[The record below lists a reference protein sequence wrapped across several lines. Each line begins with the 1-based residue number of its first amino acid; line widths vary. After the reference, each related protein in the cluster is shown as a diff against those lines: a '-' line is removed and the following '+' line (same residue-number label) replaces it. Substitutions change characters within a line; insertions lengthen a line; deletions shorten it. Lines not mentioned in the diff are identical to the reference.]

1 MFLNLNNGWYFD
13 GKLIWDILQLTNKF
27 LQVTTKFFWSN
38 WISKI
43 CWAKVLFEMIKD
55 FLKVKISQDLLSK
68 LFFAPWLEKSFSSS
82 LLITDW
88 LILANSVLKYSLLKN
103 LASSLVLF
111 GVFDCLLGWH
121 FEQFADLS
129 NHMVLLI
136 WYHHAWLVQSC
147 FSCIGNVS
155 SVAVLYMKL
164 CNHSLE
170 LVEFRSRFSNFSR
183 MVFTNCSLMSHCF
196 KQLKLTLFFVDT
208 AAHFTF

>member
-1 MFLNLNNGWYFD
+1 MFLNLDNGWYFD

-111 GVFDCLLGWH
+111 RVFDCLLGLAFWAICWSFKSYGSFNMIPSCH
-121 FEQFADLS
+121 GWY
-129 NHMVLLI
+129 NHVFL
-136 WYHHAWLVQSC
+136 ALVMFLQ
-147 FSCIGNVS
+147 
-155 SVAVLYMKL
+155 
-164 CNHSLE
+164 
-170 LVEFRSRFSNFSR
+170 
-183 MVFTNCSLMSHCF
+183 
-196 KQLKLTLFFVDT
+196 
-208 AAHFTF
+208 